1 MTGIVIGIICLTAV
15 LCVVAITML
24 KIEDK
29 LVSIS
34 EQIYRLGK
42 ADVSKINDADASRM
56 PREVFVRYREELDE
70 SEQDKVITGYYS
82 DRIRNQENEHI
93 KNG

>member
-42 ADVSKINDADASRM
+42 TGVSVPSKINDADAARM
-56 PREVFVRYREELDE
+56 PYEVFKRYNERQLEE
-70 SEQDKVITGYYS
+70 
-82 DRIRNQENEHI
+82 IRKQNNEGE
-93 KNG
+93 KR